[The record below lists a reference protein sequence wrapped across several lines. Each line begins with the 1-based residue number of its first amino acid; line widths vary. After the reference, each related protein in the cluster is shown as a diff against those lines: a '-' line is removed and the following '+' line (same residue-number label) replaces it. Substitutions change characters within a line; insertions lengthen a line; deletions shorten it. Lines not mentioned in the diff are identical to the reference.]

1 MQLFVGHS
9 QTRMYGGG
17 IGMKFLHS
25 CEVVHMEVGKPVGL
39 EEA

>member
-9 QTRMYGGG
+9 QTRMYDGG
-17 IGMKFLHS
+17 IGMKFT
-25 CEVVHMEVGKPVGL
+25 CEVVHMEVGKLVGL